1 MVRQVPE
8 GRQAGHDD
16 PAVGLAAFGRSWESL
31 AALAPAGL
39 VGLAASADEGP
50 YVVTELL
57 EGATLRD
64 RLRDALSLKR
74 TLDPRQI
81 ATGLAAAQAKG
92 TGHWGVEVSGGAEI
106 SLSAP
111 RSLASNLNLNYRVAA
126 VKGELDVF
134 LNVQNLFNKK
144 PPPANFYGT
153 MANTG
158 QFGGWATSDDIVGRY
173 YTAGARYKF

>member
-92 TGHWGVEVSGGAEI
+92 TGHWGVEVRGGAEI

-111 RSLASNLNLNYRVAA
+111 RSLASNLNLNSRNPRHAA
-126 VKGELDVF
+126 ARD
-134 LNVQNLFNKK
+134 
-144 PPPANFYGT
+144 
-153 MANTG
+153 G
-158 QFGGWATSDDIVGRY
+158 QFLIVRVEGSIVSNVNLVLNWDVELERL
-173 YTAGARYKF
+173 TRSTR

>member
-1 MVRQVPE
+1 MSMI
-8 GRQAGHDD
+8 GD
-16 PAVGLAAFGRSWESL
+16 PALATTGQKVKSL
-31 AALAPAGL
+31 W
-39 VGLAASADEGP
+39 
-50 YVVTELL
+50 T
-57 EGATLRD
+57 
-64 RLRDALSLKR
+64 
-74 TLDPRQI
+74 
-81 ATGLAAAQAKG
+81 
-92 TGHWGVEVSGGAEI
+92 
-106 SLSAP
+106 
-111 RSLASNLNLNYRVAA
+111 SNLNLNYRVAA